1 LSPRLTVSRLLLCC
15 SWRVVQRAH
24 QRVDFGEHRLARLGH
39 ISSLLRLG
47 CGSGCD
53 VRVRA
58 VRDAVVADC
67 LPHGHHG
74 ALACRKA
81 FT

>member
-1 LSPRLTVSRLLLCC
+1 LCPRLPMSRLLLCC
-15 SWRVVQRAH
+15 CWRVARRA
-24 QRVDFGEHRLARLGH
+24 QKRVDFGQHRLARLGH
-39 ISSLLRLG
+39 IASLLRLG
-47 CGSGCD
+47 CGSSCD

-74 ALACRKA
+74 ALACRQA